1 MQKVMHKIRW
11 FSYLLVLVLGV
22 FTASGLREQ
31 ASLTAK
37 SKDARAT
44 YLNGGDFT
52 LRSGSISISLSSLRG
67 HPVILYF
74 GYTYCPDVCPVG
86 LAVIRDVLL
95 SDPQFANVK
104 ALFVTVDPARDT
116 AQRLADYV
124 AFFHPNIIP
133 LHGSEAE
140 IKAVAQNYGTYFM
153 QGTPEGGS
161 YAVDHTAYFYLID
174 ADGELVRVLDHAT
187 SPEHLAE
194 SLKSLL

>member
-1 MQKVMHKIRW
+1 MRQIRW
-11 FSYLLVLVLGV
+11 LSYLLVVALGV
-22 FTASGLREQ
+22 LVAWGLREQ
-31 ASLTAK
+31 GSQ
-37 SKDARAT
+37 SVKDKDVRAT
-44 YLNGGDFT
+44 YLKGGDFT
-52 LRSGSISISLSSLRG
+52 LRSGSGSVSLSSLNG

-86 LAVIRDVLL
+86 LAVIRDALQA
-95 SDPQFANVK
+95 DPAFADVK
-104 ALFVTVDPARDT
+104 TLFVTVDPARDT
-116 AQRLADYV
+116 AQRLAEYV

-153 QGTPEGGS
+153 KGAPEGET

-187 SPEHLAE
+187 TPAQLAE
-194 SLKSLL
+194 SLKALL